1 MTDNEST
8 RALMATIDRLVAERD
23 AAERRAEKA
32 EALADWRLE
41 RLTVAI
47 AQSSDAETER
57 DVYASRIAEIAD
69 DMLGVQPVAS
79 SSIALL
85 NAIEARHTHVY
96 VILAAAERRESELGL
111 QVVAQAARLRLAD
124 GLAASVRCFLLGCD
138 DQMSSP
144 PPSLDAALAA
154 WDAVPGDQG

>member
-1 MTDNEST
+1 MDNDNDNT

-23 AAERRAEKA
+23 
-32 EALADWRLE
+32 
-41 RLTVAI
+41 
-47 AQSSDAETER
+47 
-57 DVYASRIAEIAD
+57 
-69 DMLGVQPVAS
+69 
-79 SSIALL
+79 
-85 NAIEARHTHVY
+85 
-96 VILAAAERRESELGL
+96 AAERRESELGL

-154 WDAVPGDQG
+154 WDAVPGAT